1 MPFKKYI
8 DLNWLR
14 VVTPRLAGSIL
25 LLLLSVA
32 TALKVEAQTP
42 TSQSAS
48 SLNLKIAS
56 EALIEAFEK
65 NDFQKFVDLMDPVSL
80 RKAGGRPQVIRMME
94 KVSAGNPKVFKTM
107 RYVGE
112 EAKFIT
118 DAKTHLLAVVPFRI
132 EGTTHK
138 GHYIISEGCFVG
150 ISADRGGKWKF
161 ANCGGFASAYP
172 KLKEKISIPKERT
185 FLDGVEQ

>member
-1 MPFKKYI
+1 MPSKKYI

-25 LLLLSVA
+25 LSLLSVA
-32 TALKVEAQTP
+32 TALKAEAQTP
-42 TSQSAS
+42 TSRSAS

-56 EALIEAFEK
+56 ESLIEAFEK
-65 NDFQKFVDLMDPVSL
+65 NDFQKFVDLMDPTSL
-80 RKAGGRPQVIRMME
+80 RKAGGRRQVIRMME
-94 KVSAGNPKVFKTM
+94 KVSADNPKVFKTM
-107 RYVGE
+107 RYVRE

-118 DAKTHLLAVVPFRI
+118 NVTTHLLAVVPFRI
-132 EGTTHK
+132 QGTTHK
-138 GHYIISEGCFVG
+138 GHDIISEGCFVG
-150 ISADRGGKWKF
+150 ISADRGSNWKF